1 MIEDD
6 ALHWQIVDAITPA
19 EAAARTADKVRMCQ
33 ALASAGIPT
42 PEVLG
47 VLGDTL
53 TAVELSKLLAVRG
66 LFLKPRSGVSGR
78 GAMRLEQGSDWL
90 DGWIHGRGHIV
101 QPLLTNHPDLVS
113 PGRPLCTV
121 RHYNF
126 VDADGYRP
134 AAPPLLKIGAPG
146 AVVDSARCD
155 GARVVDLSAGLV
167 HVPHWAEV
175 QELNERAALAFSG
188 SPYTST
194 DIAVTPDG
202 PVVVE
207 VNTGGSFALSTL
219 ATGRP
224 FLTSEAIAFFTTN
237 GSSLSGPSFAAHG
250 A

>member
-1 MIEDD
+1 M
-6 ALHWQIVDAITPA
+6 DAITPV
-19 EAAARTADKVRMCQ
+19 EAAARTVDKVRMYE
-33 ALASAGIPT
+33 ALEAAGIPV

-47 VLGDTL
+47 VLGESL

-66 LFLKPRSGVSGR
+66 LFLKPRRGVSGR
-78 GAMRLEQGSDWL
+78 GALRLELGADWL
-90 DGWIHGRGHIV
+90 DGWLHGRGHIV

-121 RHYNF
+121 RHFNF
-126 VDADGYRP
+126 ADSDGFRL
-134 AAPPLLKIGAPG
+134 AAPPLLKIGAVG

-155 GARVVDLSAGLV
+155 GARVVCLGDGRV

-175 QELNERAALAFSG
+175 QELNRLAALVFSD

-224 FLTSEAIAFFTTN
+224 FLTPEAIAFFTTN
-237 GSSLSGPSFAAHG
+237 GSSP
-250 A
+250 